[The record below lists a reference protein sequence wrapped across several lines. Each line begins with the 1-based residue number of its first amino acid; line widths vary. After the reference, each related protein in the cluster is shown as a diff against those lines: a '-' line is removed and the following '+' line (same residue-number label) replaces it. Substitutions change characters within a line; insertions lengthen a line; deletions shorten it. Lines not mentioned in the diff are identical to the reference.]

1 MGSTS
6 RQLHVFLFPFMA
18 PGHMIPMLDMAKL
31 FTTRGVKA
39 TIITTP
45 LNVPI
50 VAKAIE
56 RTKTRGN
63 GVVKIDI
70 QTIEFPA
77 VEAGRPEGCEATDS
91 RTTHEKM
98 STFISSLKMLRQPL
112 EQLLQNHDHPH
123 CIIAD
128 MTFPWAIDAAA
139 KFGIPVLV
147 FNSTSIFSTSAGV
160 SMRQYKPEM
169 EVSSDSEPFFIPNF
183 PGEIKL
189 TRMKLPTFTDN
200 KYVKAFFS
208 DFAKEVGESEVRSY
222 GVILNSFYELE
233 PAYANHYTKVC
244 GRKAWYIGPV
254 SLCNKD
260 AEDKGQRGKESSID
274 KHECMKWLN
283 TKHINSVVYICFGSL
298 SNFSDPQLM
307 EIAMGLEASE
317 QQFIWVVRKDKNE
330 KEDEDWL
337 PKEFEKRMEGK
348 GLIIRGWAPQV
359 LILDHEAVG
368 GFVTHC
374 GWNSTLEGV
383 TAGLPMVTWPL
394 FAEQFFNEK
403 LVTEVLKIGFPV
415 GAQQCVELCGNDN
428 PIKKE
433 AIEMAVRHIM
443 EGEEAKEMRS
453 RAKELG
459 EMARRA
465 IEEGGSSYS
474 HLNALIEELKGPPQL
489 SMLEWRDMDFSLF

>member
-1 MGSTS
+1 MSSTS
-6 RQLHVFLFPFMA
+6 RQLHVFFFPLMA

-39 TIITTP
+39 TIITTT

-50 VAKAIE
+50 VTETIE
-56 RTKTRGN
+56 RTKTCGN
-63 GVVKIDI
+63 SVVKIDI

-77 VEAGRPEGCEATDS
+77 VEAYLPEGCETTDS
-91 RTTHEKM
+91 KTTHEKM
-98 STFISSLKMLRQPL
+98 TTFISSLKMPRQPL

-123 CIIAD
+123 CIVAD
-128 MTFPWAIDAAA
+128 MVFPWTIDAAA
-139 KFGIPVLV
+139 KFDSPVLV
-147 FNSTSIFSTSAGV
+147 FNSTSVFSASAGV
-160 SMRQYKPEM
+160 SIGQYTPQV
-169 EVSSDSEPFFIPNF
+169 EVSSDSEPFVIPNI
-183 PGEIKL
+183 PGEKKL
-189 TRMKLPTFTDN
+189 TRMKLPTFNDN

-208 DFAKEVGESEVRSY
+208 DFAKEVVESEVRSY
-222 GVILNSFYELE
+222 AVILNSFYELE

-260 AEDKGQRGKESSID
+260 AEDKGHRGKESSID
-274 KHECMKWLN
+274 KHECMNWLN
-283 TKHINSVVYICFGSL
+283 TKHINSVVYICFASL
-298 SNFSDPQLM
+298 SNFRDSQLM
-307 EIAMGLEASE
+307 ESAMDLEASG

-337 PKEFEKRMEGK
+337 PMGFEKRMEGK

-383 TAGLPMVTWPL
+383 IAGLPMVTWPL
-394 FAEQFFNEK
+394 FSEQFFNEK
-403 LVTEVLKIGFPV
+403 LVIEVLKIGVPV
-415 GAQQCVELCGNDN
+415 GAQQYHVDYSGNDN

-433 AIEMAVRHIM
+433 AIEKAVRHLM

-459 EMARRA
+459 EMSRRT

-474 HLNALIEELKGPPQL
+474 HLNALIEELKAL
-489 SMLEWRDMDFSLF
+489 HS

>member
-6 RQLHVFLFPFMA
+6 RQLHVFFLPFMA
-18 PGHMIPMLDMAKL
+18 PGHMIPMLDIAKL

-50 VAKAIE
+50 VAKTIE
-56 RTKTRGN
+56 RTKTCGN
-63 GVVKIDI
+63 SVVKIDI

-77 VEAGRPEGCEATDS
+77 VEACLPEGCETTDS
-91 RTTHEKM
+91 KTTHDEKM
-98 STFISSLKMLRQPL
+98 ATFASSLKMLRQPL

-123 CIIAD
+123 CIVAD
-128 MTFPWAIDAAA
+128 MVFPWTIDAAA

-147 FNSTSIFSTSAGV
+147 SIG
-160 SMRQYKPEM
+160 RYKPQM
-169 EVSSDSEPFFIPNF
+169 EVSSDSEPFVIPNF

-189 TRMKLPTFTDN
+189 TRMKLPNFTGN

-208 DFAKEVGESEVRSY
+208 DLMKEVVESEVRSY

-233 PAYANHYTKVC
+233 PAYANHYTRVC

-260 AEDKGQRGKESSID
+260 TKDKGQRGKESSID
-274 KHECMKWLN
+274 KHECMNWLN

-298 SNFSDPQLM
+298 SNFRDSQLM
-307 EIAMGLEASE
+307 EIAM
-317 QQFIWVVRKDKNE
+317 DKNE

-337 PKEFEKRMEGK
+337 PMGFEKRMEGK

-403 LVTEVLKIGFPV
+403 LVIEVLKIGVPV
-415 GAQQCVELCGNDN
+415 GAQQCVEFSGNDN

-433 AIEMAVRHIM
+433 AIEKAVRHIM

-474 HLNALIEELKGPPQL
+474 QLNALIEELKAL
-489 SMLEWRDMDFSLF
+489 HS

>member
-6 RQLHVFLFPFMA
+6 RQLHVFFFPFMA

-50 VAKAIE
+50 VAKTIE

-63 GVVKIDI
+63 SVVKIDI

-77 VEAGRPEGCEATDS
+77 VEAGLPEGCETTDS

-98 STFISSLKMLRQPL
+98 FTFISSLKMLRQPL

-123 CIIAD
+123 CIVAD
-128 MTFPWAIDAAA
+128 MVFPWTIDAAA

-147 FNSTSIFSTSAGV
+147 FNSTSVFSTSAGV
-160 SMRQYKPEM
+160 SMRQYKPQM
-169 EVSSDSEPFFIPNF
+169 ER
-183 PGEIKL
+183 KL
-189 TRMKLPTFTDN
+189 TRMKLSTPTDN
-200 KYVKAFFS
+200 KYVEASLS
-208 DFAKEVGESEVRSY
+208 DLMKEVGEFEVRSY
-222 GVILNSFYELE
+222 GVILNSFYDLE
-233 PAYANHYTKVC
+233 PDYANHYTKVC

-260 AEDKGQRGKESSID
+260 AEDKGQRGKEPSID
-274 KHECMKWLN
+274 KHECMNWLN

-298 SNFSDPQLM
+298 TNFRDSQLM
-307 EIAMGLEASE
+307 EIAMGLEASG
-317 QQFIWVVRKDKNE
+317 QQFIWVVKKDKNE

-337 PKEFEKRMEGK
+337 PMGFEKRME
-348 GLIIRGWAPQV
+348 V

-383 TAGLPMVTWPL
+383 AAGLPMVTWPL
-394 FAEQFFNEK
+394 FSEQFVNEK
-403 LVTEVLKIGFPV
+403 LVTEVLKIGVPV
-415 GAQQCVELCGNDN
+415 GAQQYVDYSGNDN

-433 AIEMAVRHIM
+433 AIEMAVRQLM

-474 HLNALIEELKGPPQL
+474 HLNALIEELKAL
-489 SMLEWRDMDFSLF
+489 HS

>member
-1 MGSTS
+1 
-6 RQLHVFLFPFMA
+6 MA

-39 TIITTP
+39 TITTTS

-98 STFISSLKMLRQPL
+98 STFISSFKMLRQPL
-112 EQLLQNHDHPH
+112 EQLLQNHHHPH

-128 MTFPWAIDAAA
+128 MAFPWAIDAAA

-160 SMRQYKPEM
+160 SMRQYKPQM
-169 EVSSDSEPFFIPNF
+169 EVSSDSEPFVIPNF

-244 GRKAWYIGPV
+244 GRKAWYIGP
-254 SLCNKD
+254 S
-260 AEDKGQRGKESSID
+260 GKESSID

-337 PKEFEKRMEGK
+337 PKEFEKRVKGK

-443 EGEEAKEMRS
+443 EGEETKEMRS

-474 HLNALIEELKGPPQL
+474 HLNALIEELKAL
-489 SMLEWRDMDFSLF
+489 HS

>member
-6 RQLHVFLFPFMA
+6 RQLHVFFSPFMA

-39 TIITTP
+39 TIIMPVVQQITTP

-50 VAKAIE
+50 VTKTIE
-56 RTKTRGN
+56 RTKTCGN
-63 GVVKIDI
+63 SVIKIDI

-77 VEAGRPEGCEATDS
+77 IEACLPKACVEVFVNLLRFIIKYHCGSPNYHSSQMVDLVTGSEGESGADQLDT
-91 RTTHEKM
+91 
-98 STFISSLKMLRQPL
+98 MLWQPL

-123 CIIAD
+123 CIVAD
-128 MTFPWAIDAAA
+128 MVFPWTIDATA

-147 FNSTSIFSTSAGV
+147 FNSTSVFSASAAV
-160 SMRQYKPEM
+160 SIGQYTPQM
-169 EVSSDSEPFFIPNF
+169 EVSSDSEPFVIPNF
-183 PGEIKL
+183 SGEI
-189 TRMKLPTFTDN
+189 N
-200 KYVKAFFS
+200 IFS
-208 DFAKEVGESEVRSY
+208 AKEVGESELRRY

-233 PAYANHYTKVC
+233 PTYANHYTKVC

-260 AEDKGQRGKESSID
+260 AEDKGHRGKESSID
-274 KHECMKWLN
+274 IKHECMNWLN

-298 SNFSDPQLM
+298 SNFRDSQLM
-307 EIAMGLEASE
+307 EIAMGLEASG
-317 QQFIWVVRKDKNE
+317 QQFIWV
-330 KEDEDWL
+330 
-337 PKEFEKRMEGK
+337 

-359 LILDHEAVG
+359 LILDHQAVG

-394 FAEQFFNEK
+394 FSEQFFNEK
-403 LVTEVLKIGFPV
+403 LVTEVLKIGVPV
-415 GAQQCVELCGNDN
+415 GAQQY
-428 PIKKE
+428 KE
-433 AIEMAVRHIM
+433 AIEKAVRHLM

-474 HLNALIEELKGPPQL
+474 HLNALIEELKAL
-489 SMLEWRDMDFSLF
+489 HS

>member
-1 MGSTS
+1 MGSSTS
-6 RQLHVFLFPFMA
+6 RLLHVFFFPFMA

-50 VAKAIE
+50 VAKTIE

-63 GVVKIDI
+63 IVVKIDI

-77 VEAGRPEGCEATDS
+77 VEAGLPEGCETTNS
-91 RTTHEKM
+91 RTTHQKM
-98 STFISSLKMLRQPL
+98 FTFISSLKMLRQPL

-123 CIIAD
+123 CIVAD
-128 MTFPWAIDAAA
+128 MVFPWTIDAAA

-147 FNSTSIFSTSAGV
+147 FNSISVFSTSAGV
-160 SMRQYKPEM
+160 SMRQYKPQM
-169 EVSSDSEPFFIPNF
+169 EVSSDSEPFVIPNF
-183 PGEIKL
+183 PGEIKS
-189 TRMKLPTFTDN
+189 TRMKLSTPTDN
-200 KYVKAFFS
+200 KYVEASLS
-208 DFAKEVGESEVRSY
+208 DLMKEVREFEVGSS

-233 PAYANHYTKVC
+233 PDYANHYTKVC

-254 SLCNKD
+254 SRCNKD
-260 AEDKGQRGKESSID
+260 AEDKGQRGKEPSID
-274 KHECMKWLN
+274 KHECMIWVN

-298 SNFSDPQLM
+298 TNFRDSQLM
-307 EIAMGLEASE
+307 EIAMGLEASG
-317 QQFIWVVRKDKNE
+317 QQFIWVVKKDKNE

-337 PKEFEKRMEGK
+337 PMGFEKRMEGK
-348 GLIIRGWAPQV
+348 GLIIRGLAPQV

-394 FAEQFFNEK
+394 FSEQFVNEK
-403 LVTEVLKIGFPV
+403 LVTEVLKIGSS
-415 GAQQCVELCGNDN
+415 NDN

-433 AIEMAVRHIM
+433 AIEMAVRQLM

-474 HLNALIEELKGPPQL
+474 HLNAFIEELKAL
-489 SMLEWRDMDFSLF
+489 HN